1 MELIEQVKVLYPDF
15 GTKYIAKM
23 LRVRQTTI
31 KKIVDDNNFKLIK
44 NRRINIEDF
53 YNIEKKEIVY
63 LLGLIWADGHLS
75 KSNNTLSIECVSD
88 DMLNFK
94 ETLDIVGRWSYHHRN
109 RDRNGIKCKSL
120 TNAYICD
127 SLLHN
132 FLEENDYLEK
142 STKSPERIISKIP
155 ERLIK
160 YFILGM
166 IDGDGCFY
174 YKENCARQFILTGT
188 LNQDWNIFNDI
199 FNSINV
205 KCGLVR
211 FTSKKTGYSQLRVT
225 NKNDIKRIGDFVY
238 STIKDDNIGLKR
250 KYEKYKQIVSSLVE
264 NDVLVE
270 YIKKNKNKSIK
281 ELLNELNIS
290 RFKLNKILKNIN

>member
-15 GTKYIAKM
+15 GTKDIAKM

-75 KSNNTLSIECVSD
+75 KRDNTLSIECIRE
-88 DMLNFK
+88 DMISFK
-94 ETLDIVGRWSYHHRN
+94 ETLDKVGRWSYHY
-109 RDRNGIKCKSL
+109 RDRERYGIKCKSL
-120 TNAYICD
+120 TSAYICD
-127 SLLHN
+127 SLLHK

-142 STKSPERIISKIP
+142 SKKSPDKITSKIP
-155 ERLIK
+155 DKLLP
-160 YFILGM
+160 YFVLGM

-174 YKENCARQFILTGT
+174 YKEKLASQFALAGT
-188 LNQDWNIFNDI
+188 ANQNWSFFEKKFKELFLNYKIVI
-199 FNSINV
+199 TKSSSVI
-205 KCGLVR
+205 
-211 FTSKKTGYSQLRVT
+211 RVT
-225 NKNDIKRIGDFVY
+225 NKNDIRKIGNFVY
-238 STIKDDNIGLKR
+238 LTIEDDNIGLKR

>member
-1 MELIEQVKVLYPDF
+1 
-15 GTKYIAKM
+15 
-23 LRVRQTTI
+23 
-31 KKIVDDNNFKLIK
+31 
-44 NRRINIEDF
+44 
-53 YNIEKKEIVY
+53 
-63 LLGLIWADGHLS
+63 
-75 KSNNTLSIECVSD
+75 
-88 DMLNFK
+88 MLNFK

-211 FTSKKTGYSQLRVT
+211 FTSKKTGYSQYRQTFRVGEFYLT
-225 NKNDIKRIGDFVY
+225 SAEAAAN
-238 STIKDDNIGLKR
+238 KDDLTQASKRLLELMEKRYNPTGYSLK
-250 KYEKYKQIVSSLVE
+250 ETAV
-264 NDVLVE
+264 NA
-270 YIKKNKNKSIK
+270 N
-281 ELLNELNIS
+281 
-290 RFKLNKILKNIN
+290 

>member
-15 GTKYIAKM
+15 GTADIAKM

-31 KKIVDDNNFKLIK
+31 KKIIDDNNFKLIK

-94 ETLDIVGRWSYHHRN
+94 ETLDRVGRWSYHHRN
-109 RDRNGIKCKSL
+109 RDRNGVKCKSL

-142 STKSPERIISKIP
+142 STKSPTKILSKIP
-155 ERLIK
+155 KELIS
-160 YFILGM
+160 YFLLGM
-166 IDGDGCFY
+166 VDGDGCFY
-174 YKENCARQFILTGT
+174 FKENQSSQFYLSGT
-188 LNQDWNIFNDI
+188 FEQDWSQFELIFNI
-199 FNSINV
+199 IGIRY
-205 KCGLVR
+205 KLVR
-211 FTSKKTGYSQLRVT
+211 VNNKNSSSFVRVT
-225 NKNDIKRIGDFVY
+225 NKNDIRKIGNFVY
-238 STIKDDNIGLKR
+238 STIEDDNIGLRR
-250 KYEKYKQIVSSLVE
+250 KYEKYKQIVSSLIE
-264 NDVLVE
+264 NDELVE
-270 YIKKNKNKSIK
+270 YVKNNKDKKIKK
-281 ELLNELNIS
+281 LLIELNIS
-290 RFKLNKILKNIN
+290 RFKLNRILKSIN